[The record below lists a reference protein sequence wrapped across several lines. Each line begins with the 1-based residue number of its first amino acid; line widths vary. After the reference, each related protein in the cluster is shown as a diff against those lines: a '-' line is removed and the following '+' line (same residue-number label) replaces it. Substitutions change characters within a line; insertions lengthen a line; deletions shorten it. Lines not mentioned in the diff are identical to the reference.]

1 MVYKERTPM
10 AFQLAPF
17 RHERRKSRRKIKRA
31 EKNIN
36 LIVINEE
43 CQLCQSTATPV
54 ACSKCYTRLCGEC
67 IEDFMGKPVCSLCR
81 DELEKPKRLA
91 KVLMFP
97 PRPLHAARSV
107 VAPQPH
113 RALRQGRPF

>member
-1 MVYKERTPM
+1 MVHQSQKSSSIWSAMVYKERTPM

-67 IEDFMGKPVCSLCR
+67 IEDFMGNRSAASVAMNWRSQSVS
-81 DELEKPKRLA
+81 PK
-91 KVLMFP
+91 F
-97 PRPLHAARSV
+97 
-107 VAPQPH
+107 
-113 RALRQGRPF
+113 